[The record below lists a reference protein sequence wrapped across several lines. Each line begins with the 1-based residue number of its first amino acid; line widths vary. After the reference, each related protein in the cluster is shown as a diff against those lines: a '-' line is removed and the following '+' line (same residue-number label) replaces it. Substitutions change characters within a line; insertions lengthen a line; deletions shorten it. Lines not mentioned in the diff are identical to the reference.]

1 MSEEQ
6 FLNKTY
12 YKTFLQPNDV
22 RHPIEVLGEA
32 YLREQQN
39 LPELSSIR
47 FAQGE
52 VYFEAKDYESAIF
65 KWENINDELGPW
77 AKKNMADAYF
87 ELEEY
92 YTAESIY
99 KGIVSDSSTLNSE
112 ILIMLFSLYIQEMK
126 LDLAVQMIKQAVLQ
140 NPDYSNV
147 TELAKMFFEE
157 QKDWNNAIELAV
169 TEATRTENMDWVDTL
184 IRYVENG
191 DAKEFPPAYFYQV
204 LLVVISNDGERFERL
219 ASALWE
225 NYHDRDSYFDW
236 LKQFNNLF
244 EAIGVSSG
252 KSWSRL
258 SNLYEETY
266 LYLLD
271 GKYLLHEIVDV
282 MPGLLTN
289 WVKIAEREQRFF
301 AAAAVLAWSEM
312 DSTSDLK
319 EVVSEADKIISNMN
333 SSKVDFKE
341 CQSLADS
348 IDVWTKAQGLSVSP
362 KLKWIIDRL
371 AHLQTYNLLVAGE
384 SVKGRAAFYNH
395 LLGDF
400 PVDTIESNLLIADGE
415 TEECLVWTDTDENE
429 IIPEG
434 ADVSL
439 QTDSFINWSEVKLKN
454 AFLRESGLA
463 FIHAEDLYER
473 NAESLNMADS
483 LVFAI
488 PDNEPFLEKD
498 RNLFMKLQQKYP
510 QLAIKFLLVQ
520 ENDDQQNNAESL
532 MTIINSFF
540 PKAEIKIACLDN
552 MSWNDL
558 QDVADF
564 LRGSVN
570 QHTLEQNR
578 AAKIL
583 FFLQK
588 MLNQLIEKR
597 AIQENNLVHS
607 VNWNQQMVG
616 KLTGAINQLH
626 DVKSESIQNI
636 KKAYQNEMEEIRKE
650 VTDAIPALLKECSAL
665 VKENSD
671 FGKLHVELN
680 NEMNKRI
687 DDYIMATALPKF
699 QDALQRW
706 IEAANGDFNK
716 SQNFLKELADGF
728 NSMFEEERVMLEGDF
743 KILNDWRRDA
753 IRMTSVVQIE
763 KVNILNRLTPS
774 QVLLKGAGKL
784 LGALPQNKKLLCTK
798 YKNFIENEDYSEIA
812 ESIANKLLMQLEL
825 FEKGLERDVT
835 MFFTDPEVTLQQL
848 VSEINTTI
856 IDSQSKLNKIRECP
870 ERFNDPLAM
879 FQIRL
884 RQYEYVSKSVKE
896 RIFH

>member
-12 YKTFLQPNDV
+12 YKTFLQPSDV

-32 YLREQQN
+32 YLKEQQN
-39 LPELSSIR
+39 LPELTSIR

-52 VYFEAKDYESAIF
+52 VYFDAKDYESAIF
-65 KWENINDELGPW
+65 KWGNINDELGPW

-99 KGIVSDSSTLNSE
+99 KAIVTDSSTLNSE

-126 LDLAVQMIKQAVLQ
+126 LDLAIQMIKQAVML

-157 QKDWNNAIELAV
+157 RQDWINAIELAV
-169 TEATRTENMDWVDTL
+169 NEAARTENMDWVDTL
-184 IRYVENG
+184 IGYVENG

-204 LLVVISNDGERFERL
+204 LLVVVSNDAERFEKL

-225 NYHDRDSYFDW
+225 NYHDGEFYFDW

-244 EAIGVSSG
+244 EATGVSSG
-252 KSWSRL
+252 KLWNRL
-258 SNLYEETY
+258 SSLYQDTY

-271 GKYLLHEIVDV
+271 GKYLMQEIVEV

-289 WVKIAEREQRFF
+289 WVKIAEREQRFY

-312 DSTSDLK
+312 NSASDLK
-319 EVVSEADKIISNMN
+319 EVVAEADKIISNLN
-333 SSKVDFKE
+333 TSKVDFKE
-341 CQSLADS
+341 CQSLVES
-348 IDVWTKAQGLSVSP
+348 VELWTKTQGIRISP

-371 AHLQTYNLLVAGE
+371 ADLQTQYLLVAGE
-384 SVKGRAAFYNH
+384 SIKGRAAFYNQ
-395 LLGDF
+395 LLGEF
-400 PVDTIESNLLIADGE
+400 PVDTIESNLLIADSE
-415 TEECLVWTDTDENE
+415 TEECLVWSDLDENE
-429 IIPEG
+429 IISEDAYQ
-434 ADVSL
+434 ADMNI
-439 QTDSFINWSEVKLKN
+439 TWSEVKLQN
-454 AFLRESGLA
+454 VFLRESGLA
-463 FIHAEDLYER
+463 FIHAEDVYER

-483 LVFAI
+483 LVFTI

-498 RNLFMKLQQKYP
+498 QNLFMKLQQKYP
-510 QLAIKFLLVQ
+510 QLMVKFLLVKENGEQ
-520 ENDDQQNNAESL
+520 ETNAESL
-532 MTIINSFF
+532 TTIIKSFF
-540 PKAEIKIACLDN
+540 PKAEITSVCFDN
-552 MSWNDL
+552 MSWNEL
-558 QDVADF
+558 QDLADF
-564 LRGSVN
+564 LRGGVDKY
-570 QHTLEQNR
+570 TLEKKR
-578 AAKIL
+578 AAKTL

-597 AIQENNLVHS
+597 VLQERNLEHS

-636 KKAYQNEMEEIRKE
+636 KKAFRNEMDQIRNE
-650 VTDAIPALLKECSAL
+650 VIDAIPTLLKECSGL

-687 DDYIMATALPKF
+687 DDYIMATALTKF

-706 IEAANGDFNK
+706 IETANGEFNK

-753 IRMTSVVQIE
+753 IRMTSIVQIE
-763 KVNILNRLTPS
+763 KVNILNRFTPT

-784 LGALPQNKKLLCTK
+784 LGALPQNKKMLCTK

-812 ESIANKLLMQLEL
+812 ETIANKLLMQLEL

-848 VSEINTTI
+848 VSEINSTI
-856 IDSQSKLNKIRECP
+856 IESQSQLNKIRECP